1 MASSTALSD
10 PPILGLPEEILL
22 HIASSIDG
30 NDACT
35 ALRHLALTHRRFR
48 HVVKERLI
56 RNGVVQVHSIS
67 QYLSLLLEHPEWRPH
82 FKHIE
87 FRDSGDMNV
96 LNPSQA
102 ARRSCHGM
110 ICDLLP
116 NYPAVNLYED
126 FEREADN
133 GAIWLM
139 VVLAVVSNTEKVSLR
154 STDFVQ
160 SQTYDWILDP
170 WGAPGNLLSALGNM
184 VWPRLKFLRV
194 TTDDESP
201 FSRRIPA
208 SFIGLCNLQVLE
220 ITGDFLEGIIY
231 WGQLP
236 MLPSSLEVLRVFC
249 DQESAHWAFLAIMY
263 EDICHTED
271 FSHLRRIQLCF
282 NQPCRSVAH
291 YAVCNTAH
299 SYPWALFGHLDLTD
313 FLSKWRKF
321 NVCLQTTFLG
331 RGQPRFE
338 LGSYRQSCLLEKIQY
353 VKQEMEK

>member
-1 MASSTALSD
+1 MATSSELD
-10 PPILGLPEEILL
+10 IPPIVRLPDEILL

-30 NDACT
+30 DDACT

-48 HVVKERLI
+48 HIVKEKLI

-67 QYLSLLLEHPEWRPH
+67 QYLSLLLEHPDWRPH

-87 FRDSGDMNV
+87 FRDSGEMNAF
-96 LNPSQA
+96 NPSQA
-102 ARRSCHGM
+102 ARRACYGT
-110 ICDLLP
+110 IRDLLP
-116 NYPAVNLYED
+116 NYPAVNLSED
-126 FEREADN
+126 FEREVDN

-160 SQTYDWILDP
+160 SYTHDWILDP
-170 WGAPGNLLSALGNM
+170 WRAPGDLLSALGNM

-208 SFIGLCNLQVLE
+208 CFINLCNLQVLE
-220 ITGDFLEGIIY
+220 ITGDFLEVLEGIIG
-231 WGQLP
+231 WGQVP
-236 MLPSSLEVLRVFC
+236 RLPSSLEVLRVFC
-249 DQESAHWAFLAIMY
+249 DQESEHWAFLTVMY

-282 NQPCRSVAH
+282 NHPCRSVAQ

-321 NVCLQTTFLG
+321 NVCL
-331 RGQPRFE
+331 
-338 LGSYRQSCLLEKIQY
+338 
-353 VKQEMEK
+353 